1 LKEQGL
7 KVNNLFLLGAGFTKA
22 IFPNAPLNKDLLP
35 VLCKGTPCTALKRYR
50 KEFKTDDIEI
60 LLTRL
65 DLEITIPKA
74 KRQTALQTVRR
85 AIERQLAEYFGQF
98 RFGNHEDE
106 LRESEWLGSVAKEA
120 FAENDVIISL
130 NYDCLLEGFL
140 DYHEV
145 WSPKGGYAVLD
156 SNPLL
161 DSEFPHNEKN
171 IRIFKIHGS
180 EHFIEAP
187 DPMNKTKTAIGFL
200 VDESIYPRS
209 GKNRHL
215 GYGMGMPEARNY
227 IIAPSF
233 VKTPHQDIVLM
244 MIQAL
249 EAAASANNLVV
260 IGCSLRPEDS
270 FLWLLLTSFIN
281 QPVSDRKLV
290 VIDPRANEI
299 RDKITSHYFVDI
311 SRFINIRLLSNNF
324 KSVVKQLIKELHG
337 NKA

>member
-1 LKEQGL
+1 MKNPELAT
-7 KVNNLFLLGAGFTKA
+7 NNLFLLGAGFTKA
-22 IFPNAPLNKDLLP
+22 LFPAAPLNKSLLP
-35 VLCKGTPCTALKRYR
+35 VLCKGTPGTTLKKYYN
-50 KEFKTDDIEI
+50 EYKTDDIEI

-65 DLEITIPKA
+65 DLDILHPKA
-74 KRQTALQTVRR
+74 AQQTALQTVRKK
-85 AIERQLAEYFGQF
+85 IERELSQYFAQF
-98 RFGNHEDE
+98 RFGNHWDE
-106 LRESEWLGSVAKEA
+106 LIENKWLEPLAKEA
-120 FAENDVIISL
+120 FADNDVIINL
-130 NYDCLLEGFL
+130 NYDCLLEGLL

-156 SNPLL
+156 RNPLL

-187 DPMNKTKTAIGFL
+187 DPFNKTKTAIGFP

-209 GKNRHL
+209 GKNRRL
-215 GYGMGMPEARNY
+215 RYGMGMPEARNY

-233 VKTPHQDIVLM
+233 VKTPHQDIELM

-281 QPVSDRKLV
+281 QPASNSKLV

-311 SRFINIRLLSNNF
+311 SRFINIRLFSSGLEY
-324 KSVVKQLIKELHG
+324 VIKQLINELHG
-337 NKA
+337 NNV